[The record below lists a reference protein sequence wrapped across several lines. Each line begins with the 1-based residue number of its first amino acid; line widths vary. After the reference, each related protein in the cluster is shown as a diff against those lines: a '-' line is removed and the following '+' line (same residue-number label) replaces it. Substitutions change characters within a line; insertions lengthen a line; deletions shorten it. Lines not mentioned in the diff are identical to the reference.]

1 VPVIEVRGLTKRYL
15 FTVALDN
22 VSFDIEGSG
31 LTIVVGPNGS
41 GKSTLLSILAGAERP
56 SSGYARVLGL
66 DPWRDSRRL
75 SGRLKALLD
84 RVNIPPWSSCLDMA
98 RLQADIWGYNW
109 GDVRELAEA
118 IGVRGYWSRPYGTYS
133 TGMRRRCLLLLAL
146 TGNPEVLMLDEP
158 FQGLDSA
165 TVETVTRM
173 LVEKASKTTVVVA
186 THIMPRA
193 LVESSK
199 TMIRMELG
207 RIVEI
212 QSNPQKMIQA
222 IEACR

>member
-1 VPVIEVRGLTKRYL
+1 MEVIVAKRIRKVYWPN
-15 FTVALDN
+15 VALDD
-22 VSFDIEGSG
+22 VDLSIEGPG
-31 LTIVVGPNGS
+31 VHVIVGPNGS

-173 LVEKASKTTVVVA
+173 LVERASKTTVVVA

>member
-1 VPVIEVRGLTKRYL
+1 LEVIVAKRIRKVYWPN
-15 FTVALDN
+15 VALDD
-22 VSFDIEGSG
+22 VDLSIEGPG
-31 LTIVVGPNGS
+31 VHVIVGPNGS

-98 RLQADIWGYNW
+98 RLQANIWGYNW

-158 FQGLDSA
+158 FQALDIKSR
-165 TVETVTRM
+165 ETIVDMISERA
-173 LVEKASKTTVVVA
+173 EKGTTVLVA
-186 THIMPRA
+186 THIIPEK
-193 LVESSK
+193 LEKQVK
-199 TMIRMELG
+199 TIIKMELG
-207 RIVEI
+207 KIVEI
-212 QSNPQKMIQA
+212 KK
-222 IEACR
+222 IE

>member
-1 VPVIEVRGLTKRYL
+1 VPVIEARGLTKRYL

-84 RVNIPPWSSCLDMA
+84 RVNIPPWSPCLDMA
-98 RLQADIWGYNW
+98 RLQANIWGYNW

-118 IGVRGYWSRPYGTYS
+118 IGVRGYWNRPYGTYS

-165 TVETVTRM
+165 TVETMTRM
-173 LVEKASKTTVVVA
+173 LVERASKTTVVVA

-207 RIVEI
+207 KIVEI
-212 QSNPQKMIQA
+212 QDNPQQMIQT

>member
-1 VPVIEVRGLTKRYL
+1 MPVIEVRGLTKRYL

-56 SSGYARVLGL
+56 SSGYARILGL

-84 RVNIPPWSSCLDMA
+84 RVNIPPWNPCLDMA
-98 RLQADIWGYNW
+98 RLQANIWGYNW
-109 GDVRELAEA
+109 GDVRGLAEA

-158 FQGLDSA
+158 FQGLDST

-173 LVEKASKTTVVVA
+173 LVERASKTTVVVA

-193 LVESSK
+193 LVENSK
-199 TMIRMELG
+199 TLIRMELG
-207 RIVEI
+207 KIVEI
-212 QSNPQKMIQA
+212 QDNPRQMIQT

>member
-118 IGVRGYWSRPYGTYS
+118 IGVRGYWNRPYGAYS

-165 TVETVTRM
+165 TVETMTRM
-173 LVEKASKTTVVVA
+173 LVERASKTTVVVA

-199 TMIRMELG
+199 TLIRMELG

-212 QSNPQKMIQA
+212 QSNPRQMIQT

>member
-1 VPVIEVRGLTKRYL
+1 
-15 FTVALDN
+15 
-22 VSFDIEGSG
+22 
-31 LTIVVGPNGS
+31 VVGPNGS

-56 SSGYARVLGL
+56 SSGYARILGL

-84 RVNIPPWSSCLDMA
+84 RVNIPPWNPCLDMA
-98 RLQADIWGYNW
+98 RLQANIWGYNW

-158 FQGLDSA
+158 FQGLDST

-173 LVEKASKTTVVVA
+173 LVERASKTTVIVA

-193 LVESSK
+193 LVENSK
-199 TMIRMELG
+199 TLIRMELG
-207 RIVEI
+207 KIVEI
-212 QSNPQKMIQA
+212 QDNPRQMIQA

>member
-118 IGVRGYWSRPYGTYS
+118 IEVRGYWSRPYGTYS

-165 TVETVTRM
+165 TIETVTRM
-173 LVEKASKTTVVVA
+173 LVERASKTTVVVA

-207 RIVEI
+207 KIVEI
-212 QSNPQKMIQA
+212 QDNPQQMIRT

>member
-1 VPVIEVRGLTKRYL
+1 VPVIEARGLTKRYL

-22 VSFDIEGSG
+22 VSFDIEGNG
-31 LTIVVGPNGS
+31 LTIVAGPNGS

-84 RVNIPPWSSCLDMA
+84 RVNIPPWNPCLDMA

-165 TVETVTRM
+165 TVETMTRM
-173 LVEKASKTTVVVA
+173 LVERASKTTVVVA

-193 LVESSK
+193 LVEGSK
-199 TMIRMELG
+199 AMIRMELG
-207 RIVEI
+207 KIVEI
-212 QSNPQKMIQA
+212 HDNPQQMIQA

>member
-1 VPVIEVRGLTKRYL
+1 VPVIEARGLTKRYL

-109 GDVRELAEA
+109 GDVRGLAEA

-165 TVETVTRM
+165 TVETVTKM
-173 LVEKASKTTVVVA
+173 LVERASKTTVVVA

-212 QSNPQKMIQA
+212 QSNPQQMI
-222 IEACR
+222 